1 MKRVETDRTQ
11 LAMKNLNSI
20 KDILKFA
27 RLKLN
32 DTLSEEILPTGD
44 FDEER
49 ELVKGMHDRINLEI
63 ESNIADIEEFLKLK
77 SRIEPEYKQ

>member
-63 ESNIADIEEFLKLK
+63 ESNIVDIEEFLKLK
-77 SRIEPEYKQ
+77 SHIESEYKQ

>member
-77 SRIEPEYKQ
+77 SCIESEYKQ

>member
-1 MKRVETDRTQ
+1 MKRAETDRTQ

-49 ELVKGMHDRINLEI
+49 ELVKSVHDRINLEI
-63 ESNIADIEEFLKLK
+63 ESNIVDIEEFLKLK
-77 SRIEPEYKQ
+77 SHIESEYKQ

>member
-77 SRIEPEYKQ
+77 SRIESEYKQ